1 MSATDKALDL
11 LKKELSDLDKERKKL
26 ENAITALTKK
36 TAKRVTPSRGKA
48 KPAAKKGGKTQTQR
62 FLDDVAR
69 HPGTTVA
76 ESAKRLKVPAPNLYA
91 TAGNLVKTNRVSKKG
106 PKYSP
111 KAGGAKK
118 AAPKKPAAKKK
129 AAAKKS

>member
-36 TAKRVTPSRGKA
+36 TAKRVTPSRGKAKA

-91 TAGNLVKTNRVSKKG
+91 TAGNLVKTNRVSKNG

-111 KAGGAKK
+111 KKAAAKK
-118 AAPKKPAAKKK
+118 APAKKK
-129 AAAKKS
+129 AAAKKK